1 MSEQGVKFGDLS
13 PAEQERLKLARIS
26 DELPPYW
33 KDLTDEQKGKLLLAH
48 HEGKVIEYFTLA
60 GGWRECPTPHWSGNY
75 CYRVK
80 LPEPEPVVKEVFFC
94 WDSAWSNLI
103 GGPFQISFNIVDGVP
118 DCSSVKMEPVEKRE
132 D

>member
-13 PAEQERLKLARIS
+13 PAEQERLKMAWRYGYVIEWYWPEKCVGWGRCRSEPSWAMGVIYRIS
-26 DELPPYW
+26 DELPPCW

-48 HEGKVIEYFTLA
+48 QEGKVIEFFTPLA

-80 LPEPEPVVKEVFFC
+80 
-94 WDSAWSNLI
+94 
-103 GGPFQISFNIVDGVP
+103 
-118 DCSSVKMEPVEKRE
+118 MEPVEKRE
-132 D
+132 G